1 MKKILLIVDGTNYSK
16 GAFEFVSR
24 LNELEPVLVTGVFA
38 PQLDYANL
46 WSYAA
51 AAGSGAVYVPLL
63 EEEENDE
70 VARNIARFEAQCL
83 NNNIRYRVHKDFYD
97 FALPELKRESR
108 FADVMVLSG
117 ELFYKEIITANQFDY
132 MKTVLHQSECPVVV
146 VPEDL
151 QFPLT
156 NILAYDGSEESVYA
170 LKQFAYIFP
179 ELAKNKTL
187 LVYAE
192 EEEASDFP
200 SKNYIVELATQHF
213 PDLTFYKLEI
223 NPKRYFATWIGE
235 QKSAI
240 LISGSFARSAF
251 SQAFKKSFVAD
262 IISEHQVP
270 VFVAHK

>member
-1 MKKILLIVDGTNYSK
+1 MKKILLVVDGTNYSK

-24 LNELEPVLVTGVFA
+24 LNERESVLVTGVFA

-70 VARNIARFEAQCL
+70 VAANIARFENQCL
-83 NNNIRYRVHKDFYD
+83 KNNIRYRVHKDFYD

-117 ELFYKEIITANQFDY
+117 ELFYKAIITANQFDY

-146 VPEDL
+146 VPENL
-151 QFPLT
+151 RFPSS
-156 NILAYDGSEESVYA
+156 NILAYDGSEEAVFA

-200 SKNYIVELATQHF
+200 SKNHIVELATQHF
-213 PDLTFYKLEI
+213 PDLTFYKLEM
-223 NPKRYFATWIGE
+223 NPKRYFATWMAE
-235 QKSAI
+235 QKSSI
-240 LISGSFARSAF
+240 LISGSFSRSAF
-251 SQAFKKSFVAD
+251 SQAFSKSFVAD